1 MLFCTAFS
9 HGIHTTIVFQSHSPF
24 WYCISYIFPCA
35 QCLLFKLS
43 AIFQL
48 YLETCRFSTSLTAQP
63 ATTFSPYK

>member
-24 WYCISYIFPCA
+24 GIVLVIFFPCA

>member
-1 MLFCTAFS
+1 MLFWTAFS

-43 AIFQL
+43 AISN
-48 YLETCRFSTSLTAQP
+48 CTSKLAVSRQ
-63 ATTFSPYK
+63 A